1 MCRLGARACRV
12 TEGVNSPMKNE
23 TWGRMGSKFAH
34 LTSSHP
40 CYSEKAHFTTARIHL
55 PVAPK
60 CNIQCNFCSRTMDKC
75 EYRPGAYGCLLS
87 PRDAVARVE
96 EAMREHPTLSVVGVA
111 GPGEPLFNP
120 ETFEAMRLVH
130 DAHPQLHLC
139 IASNGLLLP
148 RKIDELAELGVGSIT
163 VTINGIDP
171 AVVSQIVSWV
181 LYDGTVYRGEE
192 SASILT
198 AQQLAGIEAAYEHE
212 IPVKINTV
220 LVPGINEGEIEAIA
234 REASERK
241 AWIMNIIP
249 LIPVNAFSSRR
260 APTCDE
266 LKEARETAE
275 RYLPQFRLCR
285 QCRADSVGIPG
296 KEHHP
301 RRPTSEYF
309 HG

>member
-1 MCRLGARACRV
+1 MSG
-12 TEGVNSPMKNE
+12 MKND
-23 TWGRMGSKFAH
+23 TWDSLGSKFAH
-34 LTSSHP
+34 LTSTHP

-60 CNIQCNFCSRTMDKC
+60 CNIQCNFCSRTRDKC

-87 PRDAVARVE
+87 PDDAVARVRA
-96 EAMREHPTLSVVGVA
+96 AMEEHPTLSVVGIA
-111 GPGEPLFNP
+111 GPGEPLYNP
-120 ETFEAMRLVH
+120 ETFAAFERVH
-130 DAHPQLHLC
+130 SAYPQLHKC
-139 IASNGLLLP
+139 VATNGLLLP
-148 RKIDELAELGVGSIT
+148 EKVDELKRLGVGSIT

-171 AVVSQIVSWV
+171 AIVSQVVSWV
-181 LYDGTVYRGEE
+181 YYDGVMHKGEDG
-192 SASILT
+192 ARLLT
-198 AQQLAGIEAAYEHE
+198 SHQLLGLERAYELE

-220 LVPGINEGEIEAIA
+220 LIPSINAGEVEPIA
-234 REASERK
+234 KEASKRG

-249 LIPVNAFSSRR
+249 LIPVNRFKDLA

-266 LKEARETAE
+266 LKAAREVAE
-275 RYLPQFRLCR
+275 QHLPQFRLCR

-301 RRPTSEYF
+301 SRPTSEYF